1 MMPRITAFTA
11 SDIMVL
17 VHFDWKSRAL
27 LAYSPP
33 CRNRKKTSEHHCLAR
48 LLG

>member
-11 SDIMVL
+11 SDIML
-17 VHFDWKSRAL
+17 WSIFDWESRAL
-27 LAYSPP
+27 LAYSLP
-33 CRNRKKTSEHHCLAR
+33 CRNRKKTAKHHCLAR